1 MKDTAKGS
9 GPHFCPFLFCCCFFV
24 LPVGYIMYTYF
35 SYVLQISIE
44 DNWAPMFCR
53 SQLKKF
59 LLCFA
64 DLSRRNFSY
73 VLQISIEGTS
83 KFVPGDLSVYY
94 GTNVSDVKRQLSES
108 TLLSFG
114 FWLKLKEEH
123 SFSPF
128 NFSCIGLVSTK
139 PYTLVYRLKGKDGVL
154 GFWMAWN

>member
-1 MKDTAKGS
+1 MIMKDTAKRS

-35 SYVLQISIE
+35 SYVLQISVE

-59 LLCFA
+59 L
-64 DLSRRNFSY
+64 Y

-128 NFSCIGLVSTK
+128 NLSCIGLVSTK
-139 PYTLVYRLKGKDGVL
+139 PYTLVYRLKGVELRKQNKIIL
-154 GFWMAWN
+154 C